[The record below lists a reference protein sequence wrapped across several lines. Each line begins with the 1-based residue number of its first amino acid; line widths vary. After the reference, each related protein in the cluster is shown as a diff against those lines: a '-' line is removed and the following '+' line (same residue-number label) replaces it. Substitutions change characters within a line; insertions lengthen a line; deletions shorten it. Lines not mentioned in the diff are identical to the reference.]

1 MLRQK
6 KYNVELIHIADMV
19 LIADYTL
26 GVCLSTPQRRNIRI
40 LLRCVCKVVGGYM
53 NIMHDK
59 YDKDDCDYNDKKY
72 EEYDNGKDENPL
84 AWLLPE

>member
-1 MLRQK
+1 MLSLFTLLTW
-6 KYNVELIHIADMV
+6 YSSLI
-19 LIADYTL
+19 TCW
-26 GVCLSTPQRRNIRI
+26 GVRLSTPQRRNIRI